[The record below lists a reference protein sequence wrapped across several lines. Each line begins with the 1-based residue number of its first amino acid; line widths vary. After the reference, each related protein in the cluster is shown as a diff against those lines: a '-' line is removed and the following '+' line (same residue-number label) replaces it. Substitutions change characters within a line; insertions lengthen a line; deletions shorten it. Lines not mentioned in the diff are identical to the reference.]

1 MNSLIINKDNG
12 SNHTLSKV
20 HKKDSVLKNSYS
32 NLDNLKETKK
42 CDKQKF
48 DNRLKKKFF
57 EVGQMNLINYTVL
70 PTEMLNK
77 KKQNKMLENRPN
89 KSSVITIGQTLTT
102 TSIIKSLKSASPTN
116 QNSHSDDFLKL
127 YNNSDLKYPYIV
139 APNANMPYR
148 PKTRSVEA
156 KTNFGGTTEIT
167 SVSSMEY
174 VAPLLNKINSNPNPK
189 IIEASKKNSSMSM
202 SNSNNAYNGSI
213 SKPSSS
219 IGRKSASSTYE
230 NNTNSNIFNLNDS
243 SYNSFGLNNPDDLT
257 NSIENYIQIHQ
268 IKKPENYQSTKLIR
282 STSNL
287 TASSIID
294 LKNGVNSK
302 YYYYLNNNNS
312 IAQDIINNSSNNQS
326 KKAISHFDNKKV
338 FKFLNSQEEKN
349 NESTEQLRPISSK
362 ANLNLLL
369 KNKLKDESTIKKQ
382 NENSNESENAPSSS
396 DISEKILNNIESI
409 NISKSINSILIKKNN
424 LKSEVLAQQK
434 KLKNTIIPV
443 PPNRDIINKIYKA
456 YNKNA
461 RNFDTAHL
469 DNILANE
476 LKIPTL
482 PNRNTHKTDSAKE
495 KATLNNIDL
504 NSMHS
509 FSTYNELIQRYKQ
522 ATDEKEKQDNDK
534 NEINHNIENEK
545 LNEKLIEKN
554 NSNLGKEDEK
564 INLFDSM
571 NPSEFEKFINSTT
584 TSLADKLECQ
594 EEKEINKKI
603 QIEKI
608 SFIPIIKSKSISTKD
623 NLKKKYFQG
632 LIKDSHNDNY
642 DFIESNDLIDA
653 SLLTTIS
660 KKRVSFHEKVI
671 ETEIESGNTSIKP
684 IINS

>member
-1 MNSLIINKDNG
+1 MNSLIINKDSG
-12 SNHTLSKV
+12 SNRTLNKV
-20 HKKDSVLKNSYS
+20 HQKHSVLKNSYS

-42 CDKQKF
+42 SDKQKF

-89 KSSVITIGQTLTT
+89 KSPVITIGQTLTT

-116 QNSHSDDFLKL
+116 QNTHSDDFLKL
-127 YNNSDLKYPYIV
+127 YNNSDLKYPCIV

-148 PKTRSVEA
+148 PKTRSIEA
-156 KTNFGGTTEIT
+156 KTNFSGTTEIT

-174 VAPLLNKINSNPNPK
+174 VAPVLNKINSSPNPK

-202 SNSNNAYNGSI
+202 SNSNS

-230 NNTNSNIFNLNDS
+230 NNINNNIFNFNDS
-243 SYNSFGLNNPDDLT
+243 SYNSFGLNNIDDLT

-268 IKKPENYQSTKLIR
+268 IKKPDNYQNNKLIR

-312 IAQDIINNSSNNQS
+312 IAQDIINNSSHNQS

-338 FKFLNSQEEKN
+338 FKFLNSHEEKN

-382 NENSNESENAPSSS
+382 TENTNESENENAPSSS

-434 KLKNTIIPV
+434 KLKNTIIPI

-476 LKIPTL
+476 LKMPTL
-482 PNRNTHKTDSAKE
+482 PNRNTPKTDSAKE
-495 KATLNNIDL
+495 KGTLNSIDL

-522 ATDEKEKQDNDK
+522 EKEKQDNDK
-534 NEINHNIENEK
+534 NETNRSIENEK
-545 LNEKLIEKN
+545 LNEKLNEKN

-564 INLFDSM
+564 INLFDNM

-584 TSLADKLECQ
+584 TSLADKLECR
-594 EEKEINKKI
+594 EEKEMNKKI